1 MNTISNEHGQLH
13 VSYATYIWYHVT
25 YVRISVQI
33 FSPKIVQ
40 AFIHM
45 KCVAYSFWSSVQK
58 IIRTPIWIFQ
68 AQQLISLNL
77 LTNLFFGKTFSEEKL
92 YSRDA

>member
-25 YVRISVQI
+25 YVRIS
-33 FSPKIVQ
+33 SPKIVQ